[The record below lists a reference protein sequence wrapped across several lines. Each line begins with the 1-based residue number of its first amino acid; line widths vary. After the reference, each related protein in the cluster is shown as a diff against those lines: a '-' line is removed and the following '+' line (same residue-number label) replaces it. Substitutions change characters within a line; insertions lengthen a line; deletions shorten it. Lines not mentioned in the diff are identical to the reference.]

1 MAVNKY
7 KDGRDNPWYCTFYY
21 TDWTGVRHRKKKEGF
36 ALKRDA
42 QEYEDEF
49 LKKSS
54 RNCDMLFSSLVEYYR
69 DDQRN
74 RIRIRTQDTDDKVI
88 DLWILPYFGQM
99 PINEI
104 DAGCIRLW
112 QSTLMNKKNAKT
124 GQGYSGT
131 YLRMINIRLSAIMNY
146 AVKYYGL
153 ERNPCLIA
161 GKIGKTT
168 AKRMSFWTLDQF
180 NIFLSKITRP
190 DYRVAFLLLYWTG
203 MREAECLAL
212 TLADILPSKAIN
224 INKNFFHRKGKDIWG
239 PPKTEHSVRVL
250 SIPDSVYD
258 ETMAY
263 IKSLYDIQPNERIF
277 RFYKGYLGY
286 EMRNKIVAAGLP
298 SIRLHDLRHS
308 HASLLIEMGND
319 IPTVA
324 ARLGDTMQVAM
335 STYIHLYP
343 NKMDCIASSLNDVSK
358 SGLPSSKNS

>member
-42 QEYEDEF
+42 QDYEDEY

-54 RNCDMLFSSLVEYYR
+54 RSCDMLFSSLVEYYR

-74 RIRIRTQDTDDKVI
+74 RTRPRTQDTDNKII
-88 DLWILPYFGQM
+88 DLWLLPYFGKL
-99 PINEI
+99 PLNEI
-104 DAGCIRLW
+104 DAGYVRLW
-112 QSTLMNKKNAKT
+112 QSKLMDMKNPRT

-146 AVKYYGL
+146 AVKYYDL
-153 ERNPCLIA
+153 ERNPCLAA
-161 GKIGKTT
+161 GKIGKAA

-180 NIFLSKITRP
+180 NTFLSKITKP

-203 MREAECLAL
+203 MREGECLAL

-224 INKNFFHRKGKDIWG
+224 VDKSFYHRNGEDLVG
-239 PPKTEHSVRVL
+239 PPKTEHGRRIL

-258 ETMAY
+258 ETQSY
-263 IKSLYDIQPNERIF
+263 IKSLYAPQPNDRIF
-277 RFYKGYLGY
+277 RFYKGHLGY

-319 IPTVA
+319 IPSVA
-324 ARLGDTMQVAM
+324 ARLGDTIQVAM
-335 STYIHLYP
+335 GTYIHLYP
-343 NKMDCIASSLNDVSK
+343 NKMDRITTGLNDVSK
-358 SGLPSSKNS
+358 NGLSPVKKS